1 LALNGTAGI
10 RDQVWGQPSTPP
22 SPAAKHPI
30 HAPTP
35 LPTPDRHRQAG
46 AEPGRARH
54 RTRNGTWWCNDPVM
68 SVFKGSGRRVPPGY
82 FRPADFFDAGMRGG
96 GRATVDHAVIRGL
109 VTARPWCVAGLP
121 LSCCGIRVPGTLS
134 RVALTGPALRRACQ
148 MMIRAGLV
156 SRWDDRARSSRQ
168 LASADAARVYSG
180 CRARRHGFPR
190 LAVRRARA
198 ALWTPVDKPLSM
210 PSLL

>member
-1 LALNGTAGI
+1 MHQRHSRHLTGTGK
-10 RDQVWGQPSTPP
+10 Q
-22 SPAAKHPI
+22 
-30 HAPTP
+30 APN
-35 LPTPDRHRQAG
+35 PDGHVTEQ
-46 AEPGRARH
+46 
-54 RTRNGTWWCNDPVM
+54 GTERGGVM
-68 SVFKGSGRRVPPGY
+68 TLSCPFSRVP
-82 FRPADFFDAGMRGG
+82 DAESLPVIFARLISLMQACAVEGG
-96 GRATVDHAVIRGL
+96 QRATVDHAVIRGL